1 MEIYDISGSSDI
13 VIYKFK
19 VGYRWVLAE
28 VEISTKK
35 LLILRDCMRYTSDL
49 PDEILVGETD
59 YNIAY
64 KMLKDKN
71 LVI

>member
-35 LLILRDCMRYTSDL
+35 LLILRDYMRYTSDL